1 MIRGTVVINREN
13 CKGCSLCIP
22 ACKQKSLELSKEI
35 NSQGYHYVELVLDN
49 CTGCLNCA
57 LVCPD
62 AVITVYRAK
71 KRDTSA
77 QTRTPVTP

>member
-1 MIRGTVVINREN
+1 MIRGTVIINKEN

-22 ACKQKSLELSKEI
+22 ACKQNSLALSNEI

-49 CTGCLNCA
+49 CTGCINCA

-62 AVITVYRAK
+62 AVFAVYRAK
-71 KRDTSA
+71 KKSA
-77 QTRTPVTP
+77 QTSTIVTP

>member
-1 MIRGTVVINREN
+1 MIRGTVIINKEN

-22 ACKQKSLELSKEI
+22 ACKQNSLALSNEI

-49 CTGCLNCA
+49 CTGCINCA

-62 AVITVYRAK
+62 AVFAVYRAK
-71 KRDTSA
+71 KKEKSA
-77 QTRTPVTP
+77 QTDTIVTP